1 MWNFAR
7 RFDVLIILST
17 DFTGNA
23 DMPYDFFLSRY
34 NEAYVSETV
43 AFCESLV
50 NDTPVPCTGEDGLVA
65 LIMAMAADKS
75 AAENR
80 WVPFRE
86 IVQQVYC
93 ASPSECLLLAQSDL
107 FPEGFKPST
116 DPRDFL
122 LPDAD
127 QQKKGNFFKK
137 MVEMF
142 N

>member
-1 MWNFAR
+1 
-7 RFDVLIILST
+7 
-17 DFTGNA
+17 
-23 DMPYDFFLSRY
+23 MPYDFFLSRY

-93 ASPSECLLLAQSDL
+93 ASPNECLLLAQSDL

-127 QQKKGNFFKK
+127 QQKKVGFFKK